1 MWQSQIDISFSLAHT
16 WMESHSHSSQRSPV
30 APWSNPHSR
39 ACRKHMNRSRMSN
52 YVKKREQRLK
62 VYWTTTDVM
71 LFNAQA
77 LSPILHFC
85 YSVSVDFCLKL
96 FMCLLCNDRSC
107 HVLIWRDLGW
117 RLLKLLLL
125 PICTPP
131 PPPPMYTHWSLD
143 CVISRRWSGM
153 ITGHKLTCHS
163 NLLHNLLCW
172 FLFFCFLRGHKVGS
186 GSYATFG
193 NLTFGYTISY

>member
-1 MWQSQIDISFSLAHT
+1 MVAEKFLATCFHVT
-16 WMESHSHSSQRSPV
+16 VTDRHLILSRS
-30 APWSNPHSR
+30 
-39 ACRKHMNRSRMSN
+39 HMNGISLISTLTCSPLKQSSFEGLQN
-52 YVKKREQRLK
+52 AHEQVTTEQLFEKREQRLK

-71 LFNAQA
+71 FFNAQA

-125 PICTPP
+125 PISPP
-131 PPPPMYTHWSLD
+131 PPPCILTDHLTVLSHEDEVEWSRD
-143 CVISRRWSGM
+143 TNSHATAIYCMHGM
-153 ITGHKLTCHS
+153 LV
-163 NLLHNLLCW
+163 LVFV
-172 FLFFCFLRGHKVGS
+172 FLFFMG
-186 GSYATFG
+186 T
-193 NLTFGYTISY
+193 

>member
-131 PPPPMYTHWSLD
+131 PPCILTDHLTVLSHEDEVEWSRD
-143 CVISRRWSGM
+143 TNSHATAIYCIISCAG
-153 ITGHKLTCHS
+153 
-163 NLLHNLLCW
+163 
-172 FLFFCFLRGHKVGS
+172 FCFFV
-186 GSYATFG
+186 F
-193 NLTFGYTISY
+193 